1 MRKSIFNQTNS
12 NIVILFM
19 ALATVFLTACSSDD
33 NGNFDLDGPTG
44 TVMGKVTAANG
55 TTAIPGASVTI
66 KWANMDDPNLP
77 RTTTDSQGNYSL
89 DGVPEGSQT
98 IVATRG
104 IFQAEVAVDVI
115 ADAEI
120 EAPVAA
126 LEATG
131 NLAYISGFY
140 DSIENVVQDMLGHDI
155 DAVEYSIFMSQE
167 AMEDYRMIFVNCG
180 SGAMYALFQEP
191 DAIQNIRQWVSNGGI
206 LYASDLEHEFVM
218 EVFPEY
224 IMSEGSGSSG
234 NTTASVV
241 STPLA
246 DFINKEE
253 VDIVYNLGGWSM
265 PTQISSDV
273 EVLIY
278 GPYPGGSSDEGNLAI
293 SFQHGQ
299 GELVFTSFHNSASAT
314 ADQHAVLTYYVY
326 GFGDDSRSLFNAGDV
341 KFEQVITPHMHDAH
355 KSYAQELKE
364 LKK

>member
-1 MRKSIFNQTNS
+1 MRKSFLNQS
-12 NIVILFM
+12 NRIIAVFFM
-19 ALATVFLTACSSDD
+19 ALITVFFTACSSDD

-66 KWANMDDPNLP
+66 KWSNMDDPNLP

-115 ADAEI
+115 ADAEV

-131 NLAYISGFY
+131 NLAYLQGSF

-155 DAVEYSIFMSQE
+155 DMVEPMIFTSPSE
-167 AMEDYRMIFVNCG
+167 LEDYRMIFVNCG

-191 DAIQNIRQWVSNGGI
+191 EAIQNIRQWVSNGGI

-218 EVFPEY
+218 EVFPEF

-241 STPLA
+241 SAPLA
-246 DFINKEE
+246 DFINKDE

-278 GPYPGGSSDEGNLAI
+278 GPYPGGSSEDGNLAI

-326 GFGDDSRSLFNAGDV
+326 GFGEDSRSMFNSGDV
-341 KFEQVITPHMHDAH
+341 KFEQVITPHMHEAH
-355 KSYAQELKE
+355 ESYARELKE
-364 LKK
+364 FKK

>member
-1 MRKSIFNQTNS
+1 MKTIEITNFKKSIAS
-12 NIVILFM
+12 LFVV
-19 ALATVFLTACSSDD
+19 ALSAIITISCSSDD
-33 NGNFDLDGPTG
+33 NGNFDLDGPNG
-44 TVMGKVTAANG
+44 TVSGKVTAANG

-66 KWANMDDPNLP
+66 KWPNMDDPNLP
-77 RTTTDSQGNYSL
+77 RTTTDNQGNYSL

-104 IFQAEVAVDVI
+104 IFEAEVEVNVI
-115 ADAEI
+115 ADAEV

-131 NLAYISGFY
+131 NLAYLQGSF
-140 DSIENVVQDMLGHDI
+140 DSIENIVQDMLGHDI
-155 DAVEYSIFMSQE
+155 DLVDPMIFTSPSE
-167 AMEDYRMIFVNCG
+167 LEDYRMIFVNCG

-191 DAIQNIRQWVSNGGI
+191 DAVQNIRQWVSNGGI

-218 EVFPEY
+218 DIFPEF

-241 STPLA
+241 SAPLA
-246 DFINKEE
+246 DFINKDE

-273 EVLIY
+273 DVLIY
-278 GPYPGGSSDEGNLAI
+278 GPYPGGSSDEGNLAV

-314 ADQHAVLTYYVY
+314 SDQHAVLTYYVY
-326 GFGDDSRSLFNAGDV
+326 GFGEDSASLFDAGEV
-341 KFEQVITPHMHDAH
+341 NFEKVITPHMHKEHEEYRREMKA
-355 KSYAQELKE
+355 LK
-364 LKK
+364 